1 MEAAADGAPEGRGG
15 AVEEAR
21 SGGHRRWRLAAAGG
35 DGVDLG
41 VAGLPEAL
49 RKGAPICRL

>member
-1 MEAAADGAPEGRGG
+1 MEPRRGG
-15 AVEEAR
+15 EGAVVEAR

-49 RKGAPICRL
+49 GEVVGQSVALLGY